1 MRFYGVLDH
10 RKKTKTRFSCVILG
24 LKAGKT
30 RCYVRCQGL
39 LILTMKNRSIKTIFL
54 KKLGRYS
61 PSSSTSN
68 DFVKIL
74 FI

>member
-30 RCYVRCQGL
+30 RCQGL
-39 LILTMKNRSIKTIFL
+39 LILAMKNRSIKTIFL